1 MIKDKK
7 NFWFLSL
14 IFVIGFITT
23 FQYGVNLDQ
32 YAEQDILYSNL
43 KEYVLHLPFDVSSII
58 NGFDKSNIIEISQSI
73 EMDHGEAAYY
83 LAFIIWKLRYI
94 SGWLLN
100 HFWHAYTFCINF
112 IGIIALFY
120 LGLDLFSNR
129 IPAMIMTLLYVLT
142 PRMFGEMH
150 YNNKDIVLLSFC
162 FCILYFGRKLI
173 KESKWINIFLFALS
187 GAFATNTKIVGAYVF
202 GIVGFYVLLVYIKE
216 KKKIMIRMLT
226 TVLLYFLF
234 YFLITPAMWND
245 IVQFINFL
253 INGAVSYTGWDG
265 GILFSGDVIWTAKE
279 DVPGYYILTMMALT
293 IPIGILLLSILGFAS
308 LMKQIITKKFEEKEV
323 FVLYCSIMVLLP
335 LTVFLLINP
344 LVYNGWR
351 HFYFMY
357 ASFVLL
363 SGYTCNKIYLK
374 KNKYFSIGISIYITS
389 LAIGIAVNYPY
400 EYCYY
405 NALAGNHVENRYELD
420 YWEVSMK
427 QVLEFISED
436 AQRDNKA
443 HVSVSAL
450 HHMEMGGLYF
460 NYEAL
465 KSSDK
470 TLLEILYI
478 DKTSDY
484 IVINSTYANIYY
496 PEEYNELRKMFEPCK
511 QITSYDNVICEI
523 YKMDY

>member
-1 MIKDKK
+1 
-7 NFWFLSL
+7 
-14 IFVIGFITT
+14 
-23 FQYGVNLDQ
+23 
-32 YAEQDILYSNL
+32 
-43 KEYVLHLPFDVSSII
+43 
-58 NGFDKSNIIEISQSI
+58 
-73 EMDHGEAAYY
+73 
-83 LAFIIWKLRYI
+83 
-94 SGWLLN
+94 
-100 HFWHAYTFCINF
+100 
-112 IGIIALFY
+112 
-120 LGLDLFSNR
+120 
-129 IPAMIMTLLYVLT
+129 
-142 PRMFGEMH
+142 
-150 YNNKDIVLLSFC
+150 
-162 FCILYFGRKLI
+162 
-173 KESKWINIFLFALS
+173 
-187 GAFATNTKIVGAYVF
+187 
-202 GIVGFYVLLVYIKE
+202 
-216 KKKIMIRMLT
+216 
-226 TVLLYFLF
+226 
-234 YFLITPAMWND
+234 
-245 IVQFINFL
+245 
-253 INGAVSYTGWDG
+253 
-265 GILFSGDVIWTAKE
+265 
-279 DVPGYYILTMMALT
+279 
-293 IPIGILLLSILGFAS
+293 
-308 LMKQIITKKFEEKEV
+308 
-323 FVLYCSIMVLLP
+323 
-335 LTVFLLINP
+335 
-344 LVYNGWR
+344 
-351 HFYFMY
+351 MY

-363 SGYTCNKIYLK
+363 SGYTCNKIYIK

-389 LAIGIAVNYPY
+389 LAIGIAVNDPY

-496 PEEYNELRKMFEPCK
+496 PEEYNEFRKMFEPCK